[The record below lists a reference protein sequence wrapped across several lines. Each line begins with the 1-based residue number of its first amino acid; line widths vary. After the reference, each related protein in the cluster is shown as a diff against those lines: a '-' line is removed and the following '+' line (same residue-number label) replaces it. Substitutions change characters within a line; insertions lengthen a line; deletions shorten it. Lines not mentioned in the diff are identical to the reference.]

1 MPANQEPINNYHVSD
16 LTSRVSVLEDRVVF
30 IATSI
35 DKIES
40 KMDNNYAV
48 LHSRISDL
56 RDDLRDD
63 FEKKNDNL
71 LSKLEQHSLTSQS
84 QNAVIMERIG
94 DGDKWRWMILGGS
107 VVVGYVLAHIR
118 LENLF

>member
-1 MPANQEPINNYHVSD
+1 MPTNQEPVNNYYTAD
-16 LTSRVSVLEDRVVF
+16 LTSRVSVLEDRVVS

-71 LSKLEQHSLTSQS
+71 LSKLEQHSLTSQA
-84 QNAVIMERIG
+84 QNAVIMEKIG

-107 VVVGYVLAHIR
+107 VVIGYVLAHIK

>member
-71 LSKLEQHSLTSQS
+71 LSKLEQHSLTSQA
-84 QNAVIMERIG
+84 QNAVIMEKIG

-107 VVVGYVLAHIR
+107 VVIGYVLAHIK

>member
-1 MPANQEPINNYHVSD
+1 MATNLDTVNNYYSSD
-16 LTSRVSVLEDRVVF
+16 LTSRVSVLEDRVVS

-71 LSKLEQHSLTSQS
+71 LSKLEQHSQTSQA
-84 QNAVIMERIG
+84 QNAVIMEKIG

-107 VVVGYVLAHIR
+107 VVVGYVLAHIK

>member
-1 MPANQEPINNYHVSD
+1 MQPNQELVNNYHASD
-16 LTSRVSVLEDRVVF
+16 LTSRVSVLEDRVVS

-71 LSKLEQHSLTSQS
+71 LSKLEQHSLTSQA

-107 VVVGYVLAHIR
+107 VVIGYVLAHIK

>member
-1 MPANQEPINNYHVSD
+1 MPANQETVNNYYPSD
-16 LTSRVSVLEDRVVF
+16 LTSRVSVLEDRVVS

-71 LSKLEQHSLTSQS
+71 LSKLEQHSLTSQA

-107 VVVGYVLAHIR
+107 VVVGYVLAHIK

>member
-1 MPANQEPINNYHVSD
+1 
-16 LTSRVSVLEDRVVF
+16 
-30 IATSI
+30 
-35 DKIES
+35 
-40 KMDNNYAV
+40 MDNNYAV

-71 LSKLEQHSLTSQS
+71 LSKLEQHSQTSQA
-84 QNAVIMERIG
+84 QNAVIMEKIG

-107 VVVGYVLAHIR
+107 VVVGYVLAHIK